1 MTENSPFWV
10 VHICDD
16 NDNCDDVFKY
26 TYFDMEDM
34 IKDVIDDILDN
45 TQNQKELVSILKMSP
60 MLVYYLIC
68 IETKNIN
75 ILYEIYWNKT

>member
-1 MTENSPFWV
+1 
-10 VHICDD
+10 
-16 NDNCDDVFKY
+16 
-26 TYFDMEDM
+26 MEDM

-68 IETKNIN
+68 IETNNIN
-75 ILYEIYWNKT
+75 ILYGM

>member
-1 MTENSPFWV
+1 
-10 VHICDD
+10 
-16 NDNCDDVFKY
+16 
-26 TYFDMEDM
+26 MEDM

-68 IETKNIN
+68 IETKKI
-75 ILYEIYWNKT
+75 

>member
-1 MTENSPFWV
+1 
-10 VHICDD
+10 
-16 NDNCDDVFKY
+16 
-26 TYFDMEDM
+26 MEDM

-68 IETKNIN
+68 IETKKYKYLI
-75 ILYEIYWNKT
+75 